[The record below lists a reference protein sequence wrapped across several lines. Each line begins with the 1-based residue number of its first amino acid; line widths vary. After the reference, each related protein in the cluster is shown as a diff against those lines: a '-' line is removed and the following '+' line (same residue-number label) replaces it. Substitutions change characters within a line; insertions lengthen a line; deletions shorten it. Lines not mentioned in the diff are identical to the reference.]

1 MASPT
6 ETVPSSESRPLVGPA
21 PGAEGKQPTAVRVDV
36 PPRNHTAVDYRT
48 ILAELAEEERHL
60 RRVCEEAPLV
70 PRPAR
75 GWWRRLFSSLFC
87 IPDPE
92 PIHVG
97 QPLNAEQL
105 KALDK
110 QMFRCAKTGFY
121 RRPAMNHQLVMEC
134 LLHYNSMYPGNDY
147 EPAPGEVIRYY
158 HMHNGICW
166 THGNFVACQKRSGCF
181 SFLPAPRTL
190 FFFELVRKDGLD
202 GVVTCTPL
210 DEPVTEAYTV
220 LGFPIWWSTRR
231 SGRLDSV
238 CKTCYRRFDDVPHPA
253 MGCGHNNVEAVC
265 KMCYLDSHVLHPYPG
280 EFAFGYPDPPNCS

>member
-6 ETVPSSESRPLVGPA
+6 EIVPSSDSRLLVGPA
-21 PGAEGKQPTAVRVDV
+21 PDAEEKQPTAVRGDV
-36 PPRNHTAVDYRT
+36 PLRNHTEVDYRT
-48 ILAELAEEERHL
+48 ILAELEAEERHL
-60 RRVCEEAPLV
+60 RATEAAPLV

-75 GWWRRLFSSLFC
+75 GWRQRLASSLFC

-92 PIHVG
+92 PIRVG
-97 QPLNAEQL
+97 QRLNAQQL
-105 KALDK
+105 KALEK
-110 QMFRCAKTGFY
+110 QMFRCAKTGFW
-121 RRPAMNHQLVMEC
+121 RPAMKRQLVMEC
-134 LLHYNSMYPGNDY
+134 LLHYNSMHLGDEY
-147 EPAPGEVIRYY
+147 EPAPGDVIRHY

-220 LGFPIWWSTRR
+220 LGIPPPPPPPTPPP
-231 SGRLDSV
+231 LDSV
-238 CKTCYRRFDDVPHPA
+238 CKTCYCRLDDVSHPA
-253 MGCGHNNVEAVC
+253 MGMM
-265 KMCYLDSHVLHPYPG
+265 K
-280 EFAFGYPDPPNCS
+280 